1 MKRLLCFSLLIGL
14 IIPIQPAYAG
24 DTDTLIFMEEKVG
37 GYNRSLFKHWIDEDK
52 DGCNTR
58 QEVLIEEAIVK
69 PKIGKKCVLSGGTWL
84 SSYDNKTVKGSGST
98 LDVDHMVPLAEA
110 WRSGAWQWTNA
121 ERQLF
126 ANDMMDSR
134 VLIAVT
140 ASSNRSK
147 SDRDLANWLPK
158 ASKEVVCDYVF
169 AWVAVKMRYY
179 LSVDPK
185 ESAVI
190 NRIVFEPAC
199 NARNAS
205 QSFKPL
211 VAFEKYHPNYAS
223 PTPSG
228 FTTPT
233 PTPAPTPTPVTTPTP
248 APTPSASPT
257 PTPTPTMTTMPT
269 VSPGAF
275 CSPAG
280 ATGMSSSGVSY
291 TCKTSPTDTRNR
303 WRQ

>member
-1 MKRLLCFSLLIGL
+1 MIKKFLSIFLVLAFIS
-14 IIPIQPAYAG
+14 PVQPALSAN
-24 DTDTLIFMEEKVG
+24 TDTLIFMEEKVG
-37 GYNRSLFKHWIDEDK
+37 GYDRSLFKHWIDEDR

-58 QEVLIEEAIVK
+58 QEVLIEEALVK
-69 PKIGKKCVLSGGTWL
+69 PKIGKRCVLSGGTWI

-110 WRSGAWQWTNA
+110 WRSGAWQWTDA
-121 ERQLF
+121 ERQFF
-126 ANDMMDSR
+126 ANDLKDSR

-185 ESAVI
+185 ESEII

-199 NARNAS
+199 NARNAT

-223 PTPSG
+223 P
-228 FTTPT
+228 
-233 PTPAPTPTPVTTPTP
+233 
-248 APTPSASPT
+248 
-257 PTPTPTMTTMPT
+257 
-269 VSPGAF
+269 
-275 CSPAG
+275 
-280 ATGMSSSGVSY
+280 
-291 TCKTSPTDTRNR
+291 
-303 WRQ
+303 